1 MEALTLALAQFHFI
15 RPEWFWALLPTLL
28 IVLFCWRQFRS
39 SASWQQIIAPEL
51 LQHLLDQKQTG
62 VRRNPA
68 LLLLATW
75 LIALLALAGPT
86 WQKQTLPVH
95 QKLDALVIVL
105 DLSLSMYA
113 EDVKPSRLVRARHK
127 LLDILKSRKE
137 GVTALIAYAGDTHIV
152 SPLTDDNAT
161 IANLVPALAPA
172 IMPLPGSEPGT
183 AIAEALALFQSAT
196 IDRGRILLITDSITD
211 ADIKTISQQLAGSPF
226 ELSLLGIGTEDGAP
240 IPLHKGELL
249 KDNQGNIIVPKYKRS
264 QLQALANKTGGRFTD
279 IRWDESDTQYLLA
292 GSLNEELAETLDTGR
307 QAEQWQDSGYWLV
320 LLLLPV
326 VLLSFRRGWL
336 LSLALPLL
344 LLPTEQAYAFEWQDL
359 WQTRDQ
365 QATKA
370 LETGDSTKA
379 AELFENPR
387 WSAAA
392 NYQAGQYEQAAK
404 VLENASTADDFY
416 NQGNALTKAGKFDEA
431 IEAYQKAL
439 ELEADMEDAS
449 FNKKL
454 VEDLKQQQENQQQ
467 ESQQQNQS
475 DDQQQDQSGEQQ
487 QDQNQQGQNQ
497 QQDSSGQE
505 QSPGEQQNSENQ
517 SQQGEEQ
524 NEHPEQSKPEQTDE
538 EQAEQQSQASQ
549 DEQAE
554 GEQEQQTASA
564 EAGTEADTETKEE
577 LEQEQ
582 ATEQW
587 LRRVPDDPSGLLR
600 RKFDYE
606 SKKQRKENNGNN
618 NTYW

>member
-1 MEALTLALAQFHFI
+1 
-15 RPEWFWALLPTLL
+15 
-28 IVLFCWRQFRS
+28 
-39 SASWQQIIAPEL
+39 
-51 LQHLLDQKQTG
+51 
-62 VRRNPA
+62 
-68 LLLLATW
+68 
-75 LIALLALAGPT
+75 
-86 WQKQTLPVH
+86 
-95 QKLDALVIVL
+95 
-105 DLSLSMYA
+105 MYA

-183 AIAEALALFQSAT
+183 AITEALALFQSAA

-249 KDNQGNIIVPKYKRS
+249 KDNQGNIIVPKYKRR
-264 QLQALANKTGGRFTD
+264 QLQTLASKTGGRFID

-344 LLPTEQAYAFEWQDL
+344 LIPTEQAYAFEWQDL

-379 AELFENPR
+379 AELFEDPR

-404 VLENASTADDFY
+404 ALENASTADDFY

-454 VEDLKQQQENQQQ
+454 VEDLKQQQENQPT
-467 ESQQQNQS
+467 SRINSKNQS

-487 QDQNQQGQNQ
+487 QDQNQQRNRINSKTAQAKNSPNNHPVNSKIQ
-497 QQDSSGQE
+497 KTSLSKAKNKTSSPNKASLNRLMKNK
-505 QSPGEQQNSENQ
+505 QSSKARLHRAKNKLKASRNSKL
-517 SQQGEEQ
+517 
-524 NEHPEQSKPEQTDE
+524 PLPKQT
-538 EQAEQQSQASQ
+538 QKQKKNWNKS
-549 DEQAE
+549 
-554 GEQEQQTASA
+554 
-564 EAGTEADTETKEE
+564 
-577 LEQEQ
+577 
-582 ATEQW
+582 
-587 LRRVPDDPSGLLR
+587 RPPS
-600 RKFDYE
+600 
-606 SKKQRKENNGNN
+606 NGYGVYP
-618 NTYW
+618 TIPPAC